1 MQWLVLIHVLS
12 AVIGLGPAY
21 AFPVL
26 LRKNPSLAEVTRM
39 TELVNRLETFPKI
52 FGTLAVVS
60 GLVLVW
66 LGSYGAFMSIWLF
79 GALMVYVA
87 AEVVVI
93 GFLAPAAKRLSGA
106 LVRLNEASVSEID
119 QDSISLLGKVRNL
132 HIVVSVL
139 ATIIFVLMVIKPV

>member
-21 AFPVL
+21 AFPVM

-39 TELVNRLETFPKI
+39 VGLVSRLETFPKI

-93 GFLAPAAKRLSGA
+93 GWLAPATKRLSAA
-106 LVRLNEASVSEID
+106 LDWLGKMSATELDEK
-119 QDSISLLGKVRNL
+119 SLGLLAKVRNL
-132 HIVVSVL
+132 HLAVCVL
-139 ATIIFVLMVIKPV
+139 ATVIIVLMVIKPV